1 MTRKPLLALAA
12 AVVAF
17 VTAGAAA
24 TAPRPGV
31 DWPSFRGIK
40 AAGVADGFPT
50 LAMWDVPKKLRPNF
64 LSSITRALM
73 MLAVAGAAVVLSTV
87 LSGLAAAASGFG
99 VWAKIGGVAGATVL
113 NIGIFLL
120 AFRILTVAKVSWR
133 DVLPGA
139 IIAGVAWE
147 VLLLSGTY
155 LVGHQ
160 IKNASAIYGVFA
172 LVIGLLWWLK
182 IGAQVTLYAAEINVV
197 RNKHLYPRSMREPPS
212 DADEVTLHRDRRPF
226 RARSAGID
234 TDEEVGIVEE
244 RKAEATPEAT
254 PKEFEEQSTPQLVRS
269 IASDTSTL
277 VRKEVELAK
286 HEITEGLVARIKA
299 AGAFGAAGLFGFF
312 GMLFGLIAA
321 FAALTL
327 VVAPWLAGLIVMG
340 SMFVLAG
347 GAAVFGLLRAK
358 RPPLAPTE
366 TVRTVKEDVE
376 WARAQLKR

>member
-1 MTRKPLLALAA
+1 M
-12 AVVAF
+12 
-17 VTAGAAA
+17 
-24 TAPRPGV
+24 
-31 DWPSFRGIK
+31 
-40 AAGVADGFPT
+40 
-50 LAMWDVPKKLRPNF
+50 
-64 LSSITRALM
+64 
-73 MLAVAGAAVVLSTV
+73 
-87 LSGLAAAASGFG
+87 
-99 VWAKIGGVAGATVL
+99 
-113 NIGIFLL
+113 
-120 AFRILTVAKVSWR
+120 
-133 DVLPGA
+133 
-139 IIAGVAWE
+139 
-147 VLLLSGTY
+147 
-155 LVGHQ
+155 
-160 IKNASAIYGVFA
+160 
-172 LVIGLLWWLK
+172 
-182 IGAQVTLYAAEINVV
+182 
-197 RNKHLYPRSMREPPS
+197 
-212 DADEVTLHRDRRPF
+212 
-226 RARSAGID
+226 
-234 TDEEVGIVEE
+234 EE

-286 HEITEGLVARIKA
+286 QEITEGLIARIKA